1 MDLFF
6 ILRNHPE
13 WQRECGYTPQDP
25 MVLALEKE
33 QGNKELNRCCS
44 ACSIGKRCLKYGSEE
59 DDVD

>member
-13 WQRECGYTPQDP
+13 WQRECGYIPQDP

-33 QGNKELNRCCS
+33 QGNKEL
-44 ACSIGKRCLKYGSEE
+44 K
-59 DDVD
+59 DVVQHVVLGRGA